1 MHAVLNGRRFAS
13 FPCATRFAQTAHQ
26 TSCEP
31 FKTTAKFQ
39 WFWIFY
45 TIISIALT
53 YDYPP
58 NHNLHKIQKSAH
70 IISITRT
77 KKEKDDMADMFC
89 FQCQQTAGNK
99 GCVVTGVCG
108 KQPETA
114 LLQDELVY
122 ELIRLS
128 KAVKQTHRTK
138 EADRLL
144 MDGLF
149 TTLTNVNFDNG
160 AIRKFMDRVRK
171 ETEDLGGADK
181 PRVKLWEGDTDIV
194 SLRSTLLFGL
204 KGMAAYAHHSM
215 NLGYEDDEV
224 TSWFFKGLTEID
236 EEHTA
241 EEWLNLIMEFGQVN
255 LKCMQLL
262 DRANTE
268 TFGTPVPAKVNT
280 DIKKGP
286 FIVVSG
292 HDLEDLHQLLE
303 QTKDKKINIYTH
315 GEMLPAHGYQG
326 LKKYKHLAGNFG
338 TAWQSQQQEFE
349 NIPAPV
355 LFTTNCLMPPRE
367 SYRDCIYNTS
377 VVGYEGLKYIE
388 RKEDGTKDFSP
399 LIEQALK
406 LGGYE
411 HDHSMSGINGGHIL
425 TTGFAHGTVLANAE
439 KIVSAIKKGAI
450 KHIFLVGGCDGAH
463 PGRNY
468 YTEFVKQTPMDSLV
482 LTLACGKYR
491 FNDIDLGEIDG
502 LPRILDMGQCN
513 DAYSA
518 IKVAAALAEV
528 FECGINDLPLTLV
541 LSWYEQKA
549 VCILL
554 TLLSLGIKKIYLG
567 PTLPAFLSEGVVK
580 ILVEQYDLRPI
591 TAPEQ
596 DMDAILGR

>member
-77 KKEKDDMADMFC
+77 KKEKNDMADMFC

-315 GEMLPAHGYQG
+315 GEMLPAHGYPG

-367 SYRDCIYNTS
+367 SYRDRIYNTS

-491 FNDIDLGEIDG
+491 FNDIDLGKIDG